1 MTKWLT
7 GTVTEMKHW
16 TDSLFS
22 LKLSAQILPF
32 KAGQFTKLAIN
43 INDEHVQRAYSY
55 VNAPNDSHLE
65 FYLVKIPQGKLS
77 PMLYDLCPGDE
88 LLVAE
93 QASGFF
99 VLDEIPKCHTLWMIA
114 TGTAIASYLS
124 ILQYGQDLDRFEN
137 LVLVH
142 AVRYANDLS
151 YLPLMKQLAQRY
163 QGKLTMITV
172 VSREQ
177 SHGSLYGRIPQ
188 LIASGT
194 LEYAAGQLLSPEQS
208 HVMLCGNPQMVAD
221 TRAILIESR
230 GMKKHLRRKPGHV
243 SSENY
248 W

>member
-1 MTKWLT
+1 MTQWVT

-22 LKLSAQILPF
+22 LKLSAQVLPF

-43 INDEHVQRAYSY
+43 INGESVQRAYSY
-55 VNAPNDSHLE
+55 VNAPHDSFLE

-77 PMLYDLCPGDE
+77 PMLHKLRSGDE
-88 LLVAE
+88 LLVAS

-99 VLDEIPKCHTLWMIA
+99 LLEEIPECNTLWMIA

-137 LVLVH
+137 LVLIH

-151 YLPLMKQLAQRY
+151 YLPLMKQLAQHY
-163 QGKLTMITV
+163 QGKLTLVTV

-188 LIASGT
+188 LIANGA
-194 LEYAAGQLLSPEQS
+194 LESAAGHPLSPEQS

-221 TRAILIESR
+221 TRAVLIESR
-230 GMKKHLRRKPGHV
+230 AMRKHLRRKPGHV